1 MKALLYKD
9 LCVLWK
15 QMKFMIFMVAIF
27 CLMPDT
33 GFSLNTFFV
42 AYAGLIIPVTLFA
55 YDERAKWD
63 SLAAMM
69 PYSTRDLVLSRY
81 IFGWMSTVFAVLCY
95 LAGQLLFSSGH
106 KPAGESALILVMTL
120 AMTLVVQAVYFPI
133 LFRLGAEKGRLVMLV
148 VIVGIMVVVSLAVN
162 VLRDAPQAAPGF
174 LAPLVLIVAVLL
186 CLASV
191 KVAETQYAQRVW

>member
-15 QMKFMIFMVAIF
+15 QLKFVIFMVAIF

-33 GFSLNTFFV
+33 GFNLNTFFV
-42 AYAGLIIPVTLFA
+42 AYAGLIIPGTLFA

-69 PYSTRDLVLSRY
+69 PFSTRDLVLSRY
-81 IFGWMSTVFAVLCY
+81 LFGWLSTAFAVLCH
-95 LAGQLLFSSGH
+95 LVGQLLFSSGH

-133 LFRLGAEKGRLVMLV
+133 LFRLGAEKSRLVMLV
-148 VIVGIMVVVSLAVN
+148 VIVGIMVLVGLAADL
-162 VLRDAPQAAPGF
+162 LRDTPLAALGF
-174 LAPLVLIVAVLL
+174 PVPLVLIVAVLL

-191 KVAETQYAQRVW
+191 KVAEKQYAQRVW

>member
-15 QMKFMIFMVAIF
+15 QLKFVIFMVAIF

-33 GFSLNTFFV
+33 GFNLNTFFV
-42 AYAGLIIPVTLFA
+42 AYAGLIIPGTLFA

-69 PYSTRDLVLSRY
+69 PFSTRDLVLSRY
-81 IFGWMSTVFAVLCY
+81 LFGWLSTAFAVLCY
-95 LAGQLLFSSGH
+95 LAGHLLFFGGRE
-106 KPAGESALILVMTL
+106 PADESFLVLMATL
-120 AMTLVVQAVYFPI
+120 TITLLVQAVYFPI
-133 LFRLGAEKGRLVMLV
+133 LFRLGAEKSRLVMLV
-148 VIVGIMVVVSLAVN
+148 VIVGIMVVVGAAADL
-162 VLRDAPQAAPGF
+162 LRDTPLAAPGF
-174 LAPLVLIVAVLL
+174 PVPLALIVAVLL

-191 KVAETQYAQRVW
+191 KVAEKQYAQRKW

>member
-15 QMKFMIFMVAIF
+15 QMKFVIVMVAVF

-33 GFSLNTFFV
+33 GFNLNTFFV

-55 YDERAKWD
+55 YDERAKWNA
-63 SLAAMM
+63 LAAMM

-81 IFGWMSTVFAVLCY
+81 LFGWLSTAFAVLCH
-95 LAGQLLFSSGH
+95 LVGQLLFSSGH

-133 LFRLGAEKGRLVMLV
+133 LFRLGAEKSRLVMLV
-148 VIVGIMVVVSLAVN
+148 VIVGIMVLVGLAADL
-162 VLRDAPQAAPGF
+162 LRDTPLAAPGF
-174 LAPLVLIVAVLL
+174 PVPLALIAAVLL

-191 KVAETQYAQRVW
+191 KVAEKQYAQRVW

>member
-15 QMKFMIFMVAIF
+15 QMKFVVVMVAVF

-42 AYAGLIIPVTLFA
+42 AYAGLIIPATLFA

-63 SLAAMM
+63 ALAAMM

-81 IFGWMSTVFAVLCY
+81 LFGWLSTAFAVLCY
-95 LAGQLLFSSGH
+95 LVGQLLFSGGH
-106 KPAGESALILVMTL
+106 TPADGSSLVLVMTL
-120 AMTLVVQAVYFPI
+120 TMTLVVQAVYFPI

-148 VIVGIMVVVSLAVN
+148 VIVGIMVAVGLATDILRDTPLAV
-162 VLRDAPQAAPGF
+162 PGF
-174 LAPLVLIVAVLL
+174 LAPLALLIAVLL
-186 CLASV
+186 CLLSV
-191 KVAETQYAQRVW
+191 KAAEKQYAQRVW

>member
-15 QMKFMIFMVAIF
+15 QMKFVIFMVAIF

-33 GFSLNTFFV
+33 GFSLNTIFV

-81 IFGWMSTVFAVLCY
+81 LFGWLSTVFAVLCY
-95 LAGQLLFSSGH
+95 LVGQLLFSSGH
-106 KPAGESALILVMTL
+106 KPAGESSLVLVMTL
-120 AMTLVVQAVYFPI
+120 AITLVVQAVYFPI

-148 VIVGIMVVVSLAVN
+148 VIVGIMVVVGLAAN
-162 VLRDAPQAAPGF
+162 ILRDAPLAAPGF

-191 KVAETQYAQRVW
+191 KVAEKQYAQRVW

>member
-63 SLAAMM
+63 ALAAMM

-81 IFGWMSTVFAVLCY
+81 LFGWLSTAFAVLCY
-95 LAGQLLFSSGH
+95 LVGQVLFSGGH
-106 KPAGESALILVMTL
+106 KPADGSSLVLVMTL

-148 VIVGIMVVVSLAVN
+148 IIVGIMVVVGVAADL
-162 VLRDAPQAAPGF
+162 LRDTPLAAPGF
-174 LAPLVLIVAVLL
+174 LAPLVLLVAALL
-186 CLASV
+186 CLSSV
-191 KVAETQYAQRVW
+191 KVAENQYAQRVW

>member
-63 SLAAMM
+63 ALAAMM

-81 IFGWMSTVFAVLCY
+81 IFGWLSTVFAVLCY
-95 LAGQLLFSSGH
+95 LAGQLLFPGGH
-106 KPAGESALILVMTL
+106 KPAGESALVLVITL

-162 VLRDAPQAAPGF
+162 VLRDAPWRPPDSW
-174 LAPLVLIVAVLL
+174 PLRC
-186 CLASV
+186 CLWPPSCAWP
-191 KVAETQYAQRVW
+191 R

>member
-15 QMKFMIFMVAIF
+15 QMKFVIFMVAIF

-63 SLAAMM
+63 ALAAMM

-81 IFGWMSTVFAVLCY
+81 LFGWLSTVFAVLCY
-95 LAGQLLFSSGH
+95 LVGQVLFSGGH
-106 KPAGESALILVMTL
+106 KPTDGSSLVLVMTL
-120 AMTLVVQAVYFPI
+120 AMTLLVQAVYFPI

-148 VIVGIMVVVSLAVN
+148 IIVGIMVVVGVAADL
-162 VLRDAPQAAPGF
+162 LRDTPLAAPGF
-174 LAPLVLIVAVLL
+174 LAPLVLLVAALL
-186 CLASV
+186 CRASV
-191 KVAETQYAQRVW
+191 KVAEKQYAQRVW

>member
-106 KPAGESALILVMTL
+106 KPAGESALVLVITL

-162 VLRDAPQAAPGF
+162 VLRDAPLAAPGF
-174 LAPLVLIVAVLL
+174 LVPLVLIVAVLL